1 MKKKILIVNN
11 ISGISFLISSLSILG
26 IPFIDQNSELPTTA
40 YILAFLFWGGLITGI
55 ALQVIASRM
64 ANKTQTKKNHKI
76 NRLIMIPIILF
87 AIMLLMLLC
96 FWKNSVLLIAI
107 DIALLFSSIELLFYL
122 KRRNSV

>member
-1 MKKKILIVNN
+1 MFKEEYGNLVTGNYPIICQQVNCK
-11 ISGISFLISSLSILG
+11 GVMG
-26 IPFIDQNSELPTTA
+26 A
-40 YILAFLFWGGLITGI
+40 GI

-64 ANKTQTKKNHKI
+64 AYKTQTKKNHKI